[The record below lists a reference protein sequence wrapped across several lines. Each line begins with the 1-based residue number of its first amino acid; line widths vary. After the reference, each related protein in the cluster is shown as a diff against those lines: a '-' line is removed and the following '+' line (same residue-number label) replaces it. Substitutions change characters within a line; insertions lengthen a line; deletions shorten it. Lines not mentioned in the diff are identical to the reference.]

1 MSTLF
6 DQLRKLNLP
15 EGDFAVFGSGPL
27 IVRGIIPAANDV
39 DVICRGQ
46 AWEAVKELGSS
57 EYLSQFDVTVVSLY
71 DGRLTFGT
79 EWGIGKFDTDALIDG
94 AEDIDGLP
102 FVRLEHVENYKKLSR
117 RSKDLQH
124 LEALKAYRS
133 AMGNKG

>member
-1 MSTLF
+1 LSTLF

-57 EYLSQFDVTVVSLY
+57 EYLSQFDVTIVSLY

-94 AEDIDGLP
+94 AEDIEGLP

-117 RSKDLQH
+117 RPKDLRH
-124 LEALKAYRS
+124 LEALRAYRS
-133 AMGNKG
+133 AMANKR